1 MSHTAPALNAALADY
16 SKNAH
21 RKGEVTLGPIKAL
34 LHRLGNPHHTFPPV
48 IHVAG
53 TNGKGSTV
61 AFIRAMAEAAGL
73 KTHVSTSPHLV
84 RLNERV
90 RLAGELI
97 SDDYF
102 LDCIERAKAAGTGIT
117 LSYFELTFGAAC
129 IAFSEVP
136 ADLVILETGL
146 GGLLDASN
154 IIDRPA
160 VSVITPIDL
169 DHQAILGPDIATIA
183 SKKAGII
190 KANCPV
196 VSAAQKDEA
205 ARVLTAR
212 SLDLAAPITFL
223 RAQHYMDLPKKIGL
237 AGIYQR
243 DNAALAALA
252 LKTWGHPAI
261 TKKAIRKGAKTTD
274 WPARLQRLKD
284 GPLTRSVGGGE
295 VWLDGGHNRHAAHAV
310 AKAVAAEGGPVTMLV
325 GMMDNKDHDDFF
337 EAFRGIATDIHTVP
351 LTSTDYG
358 TPPDILADK
367 ARAVS
372 EYVTAHGSLDEAI
385 EVIGALKPKKLLICG
400 SLYLAGDVLWRN
412 DEVPV

>member
-1 MSHTAPALNAALADY
+1 
-16 SKNAH
+16 
-21 RKGEVTLGPIKAL
+21 LGPIRAL
-34 LHRLGNPHHTFPPV
+34 LERLGRPQDRFAPV

-73 KTHVSTSPHLV
+73 RVHVSTSPHLV

-97 SDDYF
+97 EDDYF
-102 LDCIERAKAAGTGIT
+102 LDCIERAKAAAEGIT
-117 LSYFELTFGAAC
+117 LSFFELTFGAAC
-129 IAFSEVP
+129 LAFAETP

-154 IIDRPA
+154 IIAKPA
-160 VSVITPIDL
+160 VAVITPIDL

-196 VSAAQKDEA
+196 VSAAQQEDA
-205 ARVLTAR
+205 ARILTAR

-223 RAQHYMDLPKKIGL
+223 RARHYDGLPKRLGL

-252 LKTWGHPAI
+252 FKTWGHDAI
-261 TKKAIRKGAKTTD
+261 TYHAISEGAQKVV
-274 WPARLQRLKD
+274 WPARLQHLKD
-284 GPLTRSVGGGE
+284 GPLTRALGAGE

-310 AKAVAAEGGPVTMLV
+310 AKAIAADGKPITMLV
-325 GMMDNKDHDDFF
+325 GMMANKDHEDFF
-337 EAFRGIATDIHTVP
+337 EAFRGIVSDIHTVP

-358 TPPDILADK
+358 CPPDELADK
-367 ARAVS
+367 ARAIS
-372 EYVTAHGSLDEAI
+372 EYVTAHGSLDEAVQ
-385 EVIGALKPKKLLICG
+385 VIGTEKPQKLLICG
-400 SLYLAGDVLWRN
+400 SLYLAGDVLWQN